1 MIDLYLD
8 SSNNDMSVG
17 IAKEDILL
25 DETSYEAWQ
34 RQSEVMIPELDKLL
48 NKHNLNKDD
57 ISSVVV
63 CIGPG
68 SYTGVR
74 IAITIAK
81 TINAVLNVPIYPISS
96 LHALKDDDKPSICLI
111 NARSKRSYIGVYQNE
126 KCLLK
131 DQIMSNDDVLTYIK
145 NHPDYSICGDVTYL
159 GINGIKSDL
168 VKQMI
173 SIKKHAKPH
182 PNPLALTPIYMKD

>member
-17 IAKEDILL
+17 IAKEGVLL

-34 RQSEVMIPELDKLL
+34 RQSEVMIHELDKLL

-96 LHALKDDDKPSICLI
+96 LQALKDDDKPSICLI

-173 SIKKHAKPH
+173 SIKIHAKPH
-182 PNPLALTPIYMKD
+182 PNPLALTPVYMKD